1 MGAPYNS
8 FTFDNI
14 NSLTEGVYISGSSA
28 FNAPERDVEMIA
40 IPGRNGEFIRDN
52 GRFNNIEVTYPC
64 GVVGDSTD
72 FKTKMQNIRNK
83 LASKRG
89 YCRLV
94 DTYNPNEYRMGVFK
108 DAIEVEPVA
117 QNTAG
122 EFEVMFNCKPQR
134 YLMSGEAAISVADGD
149 EVFNPTPFDAQ
160 PMIEVE
166 DYGTLVVNGHEIEIA
181 SETMGNISL
190 YNGYGAKTIQ
200 FDKNLV
206 KTGDIITIG
215 KVTWDSGI
223 AKSNLP
229 AGVNVS
235 AVTTQ
240 TPPVTASEQVFSL
253 GNSSLLWTWF
263 ENLQFTAGTSLTVT
277 DSWVLNI
284 ALSNSTNDDV
294 TISVSV
300 DYDGVDTFTFSYSLS
315 DDGFED
321 YLTEDIPVV
330 NGLTAN
336 STVSTLGHPMYI
348 DCDLGEV
355 YKIENGSYIQLNSY
369 VDLGSKLPV
378 LSPGNN
384 LIEYDNTMNNVKIV
398 PRWWIV

>member
-28 FNAPERDVEMIA
+28 FNAPERDVEMIV

-134 YLMSGEAAISVADGD
+134 FLTSGENAITVTDGYKLN
-149 EVFNPTPFDAQ
+149 NPTPFDAQ
-160 PMIEVE
+160 PMIMTEG
-166 DYGTLVVNGHEIEIA
+166 YGTLTVNGYEIEIVNEYIGDVILSEGGSEA
-181 SETMGNISL
+181 SYIFNASL
-190 YNGYGAKTIQ
+190 VNPGDDITVNSCSFITAGRNSHAYSVTSFSESSHSGESTTRTIENVRFTESFGA
-200 FDKNLV
+200 L
-206 KTGDIITIG
+206 
-215 KVTWDSGI
+215 
-223 AKSNLP
+223 A
-229 AGVNVS
+229 
-235 AVTTQ
+235 
-240 TPPVTASEQVFSL
+240 
-253 GNSSLLWTWF
+253 
-263 ENLQFTAGTSLTVT
+263 FTAGTSKTYTSTTV
-277 DSWVLNI
+277 
-284 ALSNSTNDDV
+284 LSVVV
-294 TISVSV
+294 TSSGGTSATYTPSVV
-300 DYDGVDTFTFSYSLS
+300 ATIEYDGDNKFTFSLS
-315 DDGFED
+315 FSGSGAQ
-321 YLTEDIPVV
+321 YLQRAGTSVGTI
-330 NGLTAN
+330 TAD
-336 STVSTLGHPMYI
+336 STVSTLGNPTYI
-348 DCDLGEV
+348 DCELGEV
-355 YKIENGSYIQLNSY
+355 YKIENGSLISLNRLT
-369 VDLGSKLPV
+369 DLGSKLPV
-378 LSPGNN
+378 LSPGENE
-384 LIEYDNTMNNVKIV
+384 ITFDNTFTSVEII
-398 PRWWIV
+398 PHWWVV

>member
-28 FNAPERDVEMIA
+28 FNAPERDVEMIV

-134 YLMSGEAAISVADGD
+134 FLTSGETKVSVANNGTL
-149 EVFNPTPFDAQ
+149 NNQTKFDSQ
-160 PMIEVE
+160 PLIELNG
-166 DYGTLVVNGHEIEIA
+166 YGTLTVNG
-181 SETMGNISL
+181 
-190 YNGYGAKTIQ
+190 YNVEVENVPLGTITLAYSGHDSSVR
-200 FDKNLV
+200 FDSNLV
-206 KTGDIITIG
+206 ANGDTFVIDMADFSWAIKTSGIPAGQSVSGVTTVSTSGSASCNIAGTGNNTTMTATFAGESFTVGTSKTVSNSWVINLTFSGGTTTQITLPCGINYDGANKLTYTWGVGNTTYLTRFARSTGDI
-215 KVTWDSGI
+215 
-223 AKSNLP
+223 
-229 AGVNVS
+229 
-235 AVTTQ
+235 
-240 TPPVTASEQVFSL
+240 TAE
-253 GNSSLLWTWF
+253 
-263 ENLQFTAGTSLTVT
+263 
-277 DSWVLNI
+277 
-284 ALSNSTNDDV
+284 
-294 TISVSV
+294 
-300 DYDGVDTFTFSYSLS
+300 
-315 DDGFED
+315 
-321 YLTEDIPVV
+321 
-330 NGLTAN
+330 
-336 STVSTLGHPMYI
+336 STVSSIANPVMI
-348 DCDLGEV
+348 DCEFGEV
-355 YKIENGSYIQLNSY
+355 YTIDNGSCISLNHL
-369 VDLGSKLPV
+369 VDLGSNLPV
-378 LSPGNN
+378 LSPG
-384 LIEYDNTMNNVKIV
+384 YNTVTYSNTFTSVKV
-398 PRWWIV
+398 TPRWWIV

>member
-28 FNAPERDVEMIA
+28 FNAPERDVEMIV

-64 GVVGDSTD
+64 GVVGDSTG

-134 YLMSGEAAISVADGD
+134 FLTSGENTITVTDGYTLN
-149 EVFNPTPFDAQ
+149 NPTPFDAQ
-160 PMIEVE
+160 PMIMTEG
-166 DYGTLVVNGHEIEIA
+166 YGTLTVNGYEINITNDA
-181 SETMGNISL
+181 LGRVLLVDNTVDGSIYINGNIFDQGDSISVERAQMEYIVDRGEL
-190 YNGYGAKTIQ
+190 PSNTTISDIELLSQTGVGVISIDISGYNSSIAVAYFGCEFEYGTSKYYDSTY
-200 FDKNLV
+200 DLK
-206 KTGDIITIG
+206 ITLQ
-215 KVTWDSGI
+215 SGI
-223 AKSNLP
+223 IL
-229 AGVNVS
+229 
-235 AVTTQ
+235 TET
-240 TPPVTASEQVFSL
+240 
-253 GNSSLLWTWF
+253 
-263 ENLQFTAGTSLTVT
+263 LTVRFR
-277 DSWVLNI
+277 
-284 ALSNSTNDDV
+284 
-294 TISVSV
+294 
-300 DYDGVDTFTFSYSLS
+300 YDGDSHFWFSDAQSPGY
-315 DDGFED
+315 FEWSG
-321 YLTEDIPVV
+321 YQTV
-330 NGLTAN
+330 NMYG
-336 STVSTLGHPMYI
+336 VSTKTSIGHPTYI

-355 YKIENGSYIQLNSY
+355 YKIESGAYISLNHLT
-369 VDLGSKLPV
+369 DLGSNLPA

-384 LIEYDNTMNNVKIV
+384 LIEYDNTFTDVKII
-398 PRWWIV
+398 PRWWVV